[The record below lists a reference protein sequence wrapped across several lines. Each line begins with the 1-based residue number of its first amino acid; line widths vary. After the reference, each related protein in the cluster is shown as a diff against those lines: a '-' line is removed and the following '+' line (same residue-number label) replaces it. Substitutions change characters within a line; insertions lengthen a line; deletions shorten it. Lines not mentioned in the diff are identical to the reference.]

1 MALSMVGA
9 DATIGEASI
18 VNANATVDRDASL
31 GAFAHLWARALGL

>member
-1 MALSMVGA
+1 MALAMVGV
-9 DATIGEASI
+9 DATIGKASI